1 MGFGTTETAGNTKR
15 SGTRRRLAR
24 PVVRFWLAL
33 GILAGITNA
42 ALAMDWATYRNS
54 AYGFS
59 VDYPTQLFASQ
70 TFSTNGDGTTLYGLA
85 GWIEFRAYAFNNGDE
100 LALETIVD
108 ITLEGATNTD
118 ATYRRVS
125 DDFAVLSG
133 TVTDGQKGERV
144 FYRRFQPS
152 SDLSRVAVFE
162 LFYPVRK
169 RAQIDPLLARIGT
182 SLTAP
187 KNLN

>member
-1 MGFGTTETAGNTKR
+1 MNTTEAARNIKLTETP
-15 SGTRRRLAR
+15 SRLAR

-33 GILAGITNA
+33 SIVVGIANA

-85 GWIEFRAYAFNNGDE
+85 GWIEFRAYAVNNGDE
-100 LALETIVD
+100 LSLDTIVD

-118 ATYRRVS
+118 VTYRRVR

-133 TVTDGQKGERV
+133 TAKDAQKGERIV
-144 FYRRFQPS
+144 YRRFQPS

-162 LFYPVRK
+162 FLYPVQK
-169 RAQIDPLLARIGT
+169 RGQIDPLLARIGA